1 MTHVDWHPYPETK
14 PKKDGIYLV
23 TTLAGEV
30 DTDVFQLGDFDFYMS
45 EVIAWA
51 ELPEPYRSE
60 VKNE

>member
-1 MTHVDWHPYPETK
+1 MTHVDWKPYSENK
-14 PKKDGIYLV
+14 PKKDEIYLV

-51 ELPEPYRSE
+51 ELPEPYRPE
-60 VKNE
+60 ADNE